1 MLPSFRFYIIS
12 IVAIFAALGIGIFIG
27 FTMNTQKFV
36 IEQKD
41 NISEMIETQLEL
53 LLQEN
58 QKLKN
63 NERLL
68 EDEIEI
74 KDRYIEL
81 TYEHIIRNKLN
92 GLNIAIIETNNDY
105 VTSGIGRDLELAG
118 ARVINVTTINK
129 NIVNK
134 ENINEFLNKFEI
146 QNPRNP
152 VEELVSIITE
162 SIILGSNNFILGDL
176 EREGFIELMG
186 NYNENIDYIILCGG
200 SKEEPT
206 KRINQVDKLIVEV
219 AEAYNIPV
227 LGVEKVNVD
236 YSYIPKYQTLGIS
249 TVDNVDTIMGKV
261 AMILVMEGAN
271 GNYGVKS
278 TSMGIVPHYNL
289 EDKQ

>member
-27 FTMNTQKFV
+27 FTMNTQRFV

-129 NIVNK
+129 DIVNK
-134 ENINEFLNKFEI
+134 ENINEILNKFEI

>member
-27 FTMNTQKFV
+27 FTMNTQRFV

-129 NIVNK
+129 DIVNK

-236 YSYIPKYQTLGIS
+236 YSYIPKYQILGIS

>member
-27 FTMNTQKFV
+27 FTMNTQRFV

-129 NIVNK
+129 DIVNK

-278 TSMGIVPHYNL
+278 TSMGIVPHYIL